1 MADRPRVL
9 ILGGTAEAV
18 ALANQAA
25 AAFDIVYSLAGRTRG
40 PSLPTGVGVRTGGF
54 GGADALAVWIDE
66 NRIDAVVDATHPF
79 ARLIAGNAARACN
92 TAGKPHLK
100 LLRAAWVK
108 QTGDNWRPAAKLTV
122 AAKMLPQLG
131 KSAFLS
137 IGRQELSAFAA
148 VENVKF
154 IVRSIDPPA
163 EEGILPGAEF
173 IIGRGPFTIA
183 METALLQAHRIDVVV
198 SKNAGGE
205 ATYAKICAA
214 RALALPVVMV
224 ERPSP
229 PTGKLVQSVDQASAW
244 LNDTVL

>member
-1 MADRPRVL
+1 MAGRPRVL

-18 ALANQAA
+18 ALANRAA
-25 AAFDIVYSLAGRTRG
+25 AAFDIVYSLAGRTSS

-54 GGADALAVWIDE
+54 GGADALAAWIVE
-66 NRIDAVVDATHPF
+66 NGIDAVVDATHPF
-79 ARLIAGNAARACN
+79 AGQIAGNAASASN
-92 TAGKPHLK
+92 TAGKPRLK
-100 LLRAAWVK
+100 LLRPAWVK
-108 QTGDNWRPAAKLTV
+108 QTGDDWRPVANLMDAAN
-122 AAKMLPQLG
+122 MLPQLG

-137 IGRQELSAFAA
+137 IGRQELAAFNA
-148 VENVKF
+148 VGNVKF

-163 EEGILPGAEF
+163 EKGILPGAEF
-173 IIGRGPFTIA
+173 LTGRGPFTLA
-183 METALLQAHRIDVVV
+183 METALLQEHRIDVVV

-229 PTGKLVQSVDQASAW
+229 PAGQLVQCVDEASAW